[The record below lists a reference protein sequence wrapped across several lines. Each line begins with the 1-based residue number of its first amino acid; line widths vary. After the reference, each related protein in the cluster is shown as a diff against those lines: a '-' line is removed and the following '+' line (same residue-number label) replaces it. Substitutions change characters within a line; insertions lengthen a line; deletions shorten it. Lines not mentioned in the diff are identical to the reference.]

1 MNKNGS
7 CIFSLTA
14 THAPSLFLSLI
25 LILSLIFLPA
35 EYVGG
40 QVGVVLE
47 EDPTQVTIQQPSELP
62 SQQPNQ
68 RPANWPAKKNKYAIH
83 EIPMPRPNG
92 WVTDLTGTISPE
104 AIEHI
109 NMVCQEIND
118 RLGREMAVVVVPSI
132 GEKSEPGPNSAP
144 ACHGLELD

>member
-40 QVGVVLE
+40 QVGVVVE

-62 SQQPNQ
+62 RRNQTSDQPIGLP
-68 RPANWPAKKNKYAIH
+68 RKTSMRFMRSLCLGPMAGCASCPGTPAGDSSLKA
-83 EIPMPRPNG
+83 
-92 WVTDLTGTISPE
+92 
-104 AIEHI
+104 
-109 NMVCQEIND
+109 
-118 RLGREMAVVVVPSI
+118 
-132 GEKSEPGPNSAP
+132 
-144 ACHGLELD
+144 

>member
-92 WVTDLTGTISPE
+92 WV
-104 AIEHI
+104 
-109 NMVCQEIND
+109 
-118 RLGREMAVVVVPSI
+118 R
-132 GEKSEPGPNSAP
+132 
-144 ACHGLELD
+144 